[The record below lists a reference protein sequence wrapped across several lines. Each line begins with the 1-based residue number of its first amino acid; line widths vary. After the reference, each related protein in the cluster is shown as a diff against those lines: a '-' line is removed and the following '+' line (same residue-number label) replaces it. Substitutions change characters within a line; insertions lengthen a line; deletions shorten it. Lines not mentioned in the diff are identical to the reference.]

1 MLKSQNSIP
10 IQCTSCRK
18 FIFSFYKGFHW
29 GQYCN
34 SDLYTCGLNIVN
46 SQKAFCKILL
56 IIFFYQSQ
64 MCKKNPHICR
74 ITYLKEGA
82 RLSWSW
88 SYASWIYNYL
98 CNQCLSSMKLWV
110 QISLRRG
117 VLDTTLCDK
126 VCQWL
131 ATGRWFSSGTTV
143 SSINKTDH
151 HDITEILLEVALNT
165 ITLALFIRVNSLKF
179 SFKN

>member
-34 SDLYTCGLNIVN
+34 SDFYTCGLNIVN

-74 ITYLKEGA
+74 ITYLKEGT

-88 SYASWIYNYL
+88 SYASWITTTYAISAYHQWSCEFKFRSGEVYSIL
-98 CNQCLSSMKLWV
+98 HYVIKFVSDLRQVGGFLRVLRFPPSIKL
-110 QISLRRG
+110 
-117 VLDTTLCDK
+117 TT
-126 VCQWL
+126 
-131 ATGRWFSSGTTV
+131 
-143 SSINKTDH
+143 
-151 HDITEILLEVALNT
+151 T
-165 ITLALFIRVNSLKF
+165 I
-179 SFKN
+179 